1 MLMVDQIYTTEQVA
15 NILQIH
21 HLTVLKYIKQGKLH
35 GIKLGRIYRIRE
47 SDLQNFLN
55 QESF

>member
-1 MLMVDQIYTTEQVA
+1 MVDQIYTTEQVA

-47 SDLQNFLN
+47 SDLQKFLN

>member
-1 MLMVDQIYTTEQVA
+1 MVDQIYTTEQVA
-15 NILQIH
+15 HILQIH